1 MKVFVFAS
9 GSGGNCLLV
18 SDKGTN
24 ILIDAG
30 ISMRRIESCL
40 SQSEISMND
49 IAGVLITHEHSD
61 HISALKTMAKK
72 VGVGIYAPHTVAA
85 RIAGMFPETEEL
97 IRIIPV
103 GERFAIG
110 GLSVRAFHTS
120 HDTDESVGY
129 RVEGSG
135 CFSIA
140 TDTGCLTDEIEE
152 GLFGADAVLIE
163 SNHDEQML
171 RYGPYPAYL
180 KRRILSE
187 HGHLSNEECAL
198 AARRLVQSG
207 TRTIILGHLSKV
219 NNTPEKAMGVS
230 EKMLADTGAVLY
242 CAPEFG
248 RLEITVGEKAGCLP

>member
-1 MKVFVFAS
+1 MRIFVFAS

-49 IAGVLITHEHSD
+49 ITGVLITHEHSD
-61 HISALKTMAKK
+61 HIMALKTMSKK
-72 VGVGIYAPHTVAA
+72 YGTLLYAPHTVAS
-85 RIAGMFPETEEL
+85 RIIGILPETERC
-97 IRIIPV
+97 IKVIPV
-103 GERFAIG
+103 GENFDIG
-110 GLSVRAFHTS
+110 ALSVSAFHTS

-129 RVEGSG
+129 RVKGSG

-140 TDTGCLTDEIEE
+140 TDTGCLTGEIEE
-152 GLFGADAVLIE
+152 GLAGADAVLIE

-171 RYGPYPAYL
+171 RYGPYPVYL

-187 HGHLSNEECAL
+187 RGHLSNEDCACFARKL
-198 AARRLVQSG
+198 ALSG
-207 TRTIILGHLSKV
+207 TGIIVLGHLSKV
-219 NNTPEKAMGVS
+219 NNTPEKAMDAS
-230 EKMLADTGAVLY
+230 RKMLSDTDASLY

-248 RLEITVGEKAGCLP
+248 RLEINLGENA